1 MQFCTHCLTVL
12 QTHAPH
18 THRPESSSGA
28 TSHSRGSHGVSMTP
42 ADAFVHACGCGQAAV
57 VRRLL
62 AAGTS
67 STAVHVDVVDA
78 EGWTGLLRSI
88 QAGYTQVSLLLLLEF
103 GAHPEIRTPSG
114 CSALLWAARWG
125 RIDVV
130 KALLSRGA
138 NSYARD
144 EMVLH
149 LSPTFAACTSHT
161 VCHHTLQGS
170 TALHHAASNG
180 HMEVAEYLVA
190 QGFRPS
196 TCNHVCKAAR
206 HHTQRVQ
213 LIKWWCHLLHGVL
226 TGRENCIRHCLR
238 LGHDQCG
245 LHAARYGHNWMRR
258 NAVWLH
264 FSNVPALLNH
274 PTPHVMQMPW
284 TASSLQLVTH

>member
-1 MQFCTHCLTVL
+1 MHGMRVRVHDEVTHEQQSCTTYAVL
-12 QTHAPH
+12 YTQSHVLHTHH
-18 THRPESSSGA
+18 GTHRPESSSGA

-144 EMVLH
+144 EMVGDRSAIFPLLLLRAH
-149 LSPTFAACTSHT
+149 LTLFATTLSPGLYGAASCRLEWPYGGGT
-161 VCHHTLQGS
+161 VPGRARLP
-170 TALHHAASNG
+170 ALHMQPCIIKATRVCLWLFASTYN
-180 HMEVAEYLVA
+180 V
-190 QGFRPS
+190 
-196 TCNHVCKAAR
+196 CN
-206 HHTQRVQ
+206 
-213 LIKWWCHLLHGVL
+213 
-226 TGRENCIRHCLR
+226 
-238 LGHDQCG
+238 
-245 LHAARYGHNWMRR
+245 
-258 NAVWLH
+258 
-264 FSNVPALLNH
+264 
-274 PTPHVMQMPW
+274 
-284 TASSLQLVTH
+284 

>member
-1 MQFCTHCLTVL
+1 MQLCTHCLTVL

-144 EMVLH
+144 EMVTDLPSFPYFCYVH
-149 LSPTFAACTSHT
+149 VSPCLPQHS
-161 VCHHTLQGS
+161 LQGS

-196 TCNHVCKAAR
+196 TCNHVCKKPPEGA
-206 HHTQRVQ
+206 
-213 LIKWWCHLLHGVL
+213 
-226 TGRENCIRHCLR
+226 
-238 LGHDQCG
+238 
-245 LHAARYGHNWMRR
+245 
-258 NAVWLH
+258 
-264 FSNVPALLNH
+264 
-274 PTPHVMQMPW
+274 
-284 TASSLQLVTH
+284 